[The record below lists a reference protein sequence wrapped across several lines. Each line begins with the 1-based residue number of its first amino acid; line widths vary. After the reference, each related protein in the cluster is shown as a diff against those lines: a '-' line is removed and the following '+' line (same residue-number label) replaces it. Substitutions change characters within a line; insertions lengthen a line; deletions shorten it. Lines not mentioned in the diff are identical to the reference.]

1 MCFFHHAPP
10 PPSQQRH
17 LSLMCV
23 FPAMTAR
30 EKAGPCFIT
39 THKQHRRASSC
50 EYFSQ
55 IVNNLSRN
63 MQRPVP
69 SHTRARYV
77 LCICVKNALRS
88 RTSHPYSEKKT
99 AGLEKLLFFLPATTS
114 SRAHNRFLCVLTC
127 CQTHVTE
134 GFSQLVFRTGS
145 CYLPH
150 LFPQPH

>member
-10 PPSQQRH
+10 LSTAPSFSH
-17 LSLMCV
+17 VC
-23 FPAMTAR
+23 FPCDDCSGK
-30 EKAGPCFIT
+30 KAGLCFIT